1 MRSENYGRIFA
12 AELFGT
18 AVLMLCGLGLLILTG
33 ASYATVAV
41 GFGLTLMVL
50 VYIVGPISGAH
61 VNPAVTLA
69 MWATKKI
76 SVKWAVTA
84 WVAQFAGAILGSA
97 IIWGIAQGRKPF
109 VRGNFGSS
117 GWNRVADRA
126 TVFSGVGAAMVIE
139 IVLTALLVIVYLFA
153 AARRFAPSM
162 VGVVIGTT
170 LLIGYLLS
178 MPIDGGSMNPA
189 RSLGSAI
196 FAQSQYDALKQV
208 WLFIVFPLI
217 GAIVGVIL
225 WLILDEARLEDTYL
239 AEVPGATTVRDA
251 LDGDPTT

>member
-1 MRSENYGRIFA
+1 MRTENLGRIFA

-18 AVLMLCGLGLLILTG
+18 AVLMLGGLGLLILTG
-33 ASYATVAV
+33 ASYTTVAV
-41 GFGLTLMVL
+41 GFGLTLMIL
-50 VYIVGPISGAH
+50 VYIIGPTSGAH

-69 MWATKKI
+69 MLLSKRISAAWAL
-76 SVKWAVTA
+76 VAWA
-84 WVAQFAGAILGSA
+84 AQLIGAIVGA
-97 IIWGIAQGRKPF
+97 AVIWGIAQGREPF

-126 TVFSGVGAAMVIE
+126 HVFSGIGAAMVIE
-139 IVLTALLVIVYLFA
+139 IVLTALLVMVYLFA

-162 VGVVIGTT
+162 VGLVIGSTM
-170 LLIGYLLS
+170 LLGYLLS

-208 WLFIVFPLI
+208 WLFILFPLI

-239 AEVPGATTVRDA
+239 AEVPGATAVRDA